1 MCIDTRL
8 QINYLFL
15 KLSVVRLDPRASY
28 HDSIAIII
36 IFDNTFLGA
45 HEATG
50 AQQTSLETRSNFFYT
65 QQYFQLI
72 PVCAQDFFFS
82 KLCTNLKF
90 PRNPGRRTRNLPK
103 PTFRVTPRGIY
114 F

>member
-45 HEATG
+45 HEATR
-50 AQQTSLETRSNFFYT
+50 AQQTSLETRDNFFYT
-65 QQYFQLI
+65 QTTIFS
-72 PVCAQDFFFS
+72 VCAQDIFFS
-82 KLCTNLKF
+82 KLCTNLKLL
-90 PRNPGRRTRNLPK
+90 RNPGRRTRNP
-103 PTFRVTPRGIY
+103 
-114 F
+114 

>member
-50 AQQTSLETRSNFFYT
+50 AQQTSLETRDNFFYT
-65 QQYFQLI
+65 QTTIFS
-72 PVCAQDFFFS
+72 VCAQDIFFP
-82 KLCTNLKF
+82 NY
-90 PRNPGRRTRNLPK
+90 
-103 PTFRVTPRGIY
+103 VQI
-114 F
+114 